1 MSIYETSITNPKKQL
16 EFYKQLSEQLQQ
28 ENKQLREKLD
38 CDLQYMQREI
48 TVITNSPANDIATFR
63 NYLSEIIKE
72 AYPHKIVLID
82 DTILHM
88 VSSHSNKNGIRNE
101 YSFHEIF
108 EHYLKKKIRMQE
120 RNMEIMQRY
129 FELIYD
135 LGVDY
140 DGCNTIEGL
149 KGLIDEIMEYV
160 LYGRTYDTTKPIYIN
175 QDKEYN
181 ILHEKI

>member
-1 MSIYETSITNPKKQL
+1 M
-16 EFYKQLSEQLQQ
+16 
-28 ENKQLREKLD
+28 NKVKIIDAINYIKRGGQN
-38 CDLQYMQREI
+38 MQREI

-101 YSFHEIF
+101 YDFHEIF
-108 EHYLKKKIRMQE
+108 ESYLKKKIRVQE
-120 RNMEIMQRY
+120 RNIKVMQKY
-129 FELIYD
+129 LELIYD

-149 KGLIDEIMEYV
+149 KGLIDELMEYV
-160 LYGRTYDTTKPIYIN
+160 YYSRICDTTKPIYIN
-175 QDKEYN
+175 QDKRYN
-181 ILHEKI
+181 ILHEEI